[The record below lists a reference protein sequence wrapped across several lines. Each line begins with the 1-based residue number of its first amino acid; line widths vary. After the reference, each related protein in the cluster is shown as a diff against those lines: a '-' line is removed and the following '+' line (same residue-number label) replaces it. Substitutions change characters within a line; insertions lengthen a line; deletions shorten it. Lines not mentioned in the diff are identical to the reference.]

1 MTTERTNQ
9 LNTKANHIERDE
21 IVCVQC
27 AWARALARARKHRSK
42 WIKIVQVQVEWD
54 ASKINSRWCF
64 CGKQISRCFSFLS
77 ICKWYL
83 WQKFI
88 AHFSPSLVLFLLF
101 FRLFNLFHILL
112 LFFIFFLLFLI
123 FVVLC
128 FDWYINHWARVQ
140 LNCVFMQK
148 TTTLS
153 HNQVQ
158 FSCNSYVPLCIPIS
172 LLFCLRSSVSM
183 SIWCNAVSFIRFS
196 CKCVCKI
203 ICVDVWISEIICC
216 GRPDRVI
223 NDKRLM

>member
-27 AWARALARARKHRSK
+27 AWARALARALKHRSK

-112 LFFIFFLLFLI
+112 FFFIFFVISHFCCSMLRLI
-123 FVVLC
+123 YKSLSACTTELC
-128 FDWYINHWARVQ
+128 FHAKKQ
-140 LNCVFMQK
+140 Q
-148 TTTLS
+148 
-153 HNQVQ
+153 H
-158 FSCNSYVPLCIPIS
+158 
-172 LLFCLRSSVSM
+172 
-183 SIWCNAVSFIRFS
+183 
-196 CKCVCKI
+196 
-203 ICVDVWISEIICC
+203 
-216 GRPDRVI
+216 
-223 NDKRLM
+223 